1 MDLENPFPNGWREFT
16 PPRCPVPHC
25 PSTAPGGPR
34 FSFCS
39 QGSYRRKCDGR
50 TVPRFGCGV
59 CKRSFSVQTFRFN
72 YRLHRP
78 ELMAPLFDAFVSK
91 TTQRQAARTILC
103 RRDTV
108 RRYLLRFAE
117 HSRDFHSA
125 VLDRAAERGG
135 IKGHFQLDELET
147 FEQNRRLK
155 PVTMPVLIESEM
167 RFALHGE
174 TAPLPPRGGLHGRTL
189 EKKLELEGKGLVRTS
204 GSREAVKQC
213 FAVLARV
220 ASKEGKVDVTTDMK
234 SSYATV
240 LEETMPG
247 RYVHTTCSSR
257 VERSTSNPLFAIN
270 HTLAMLRDGLSRL
283 VRRSWG
289 ASKDRAWLAHHL
301 WIWIAYRNYIR
312 GFTNRKSRETSG
324 QLVGVVA
331 RRFTKSNFFEWRV
344 LPNL

>member
-1 MDLENPFPNGWREFT
+1 
-16 PPRCPVPHC
+16 V
-25 PSTAPGGPR
+25 PGGPR
-34 FSFCS
+34 FSCCS
-39 QGSYRRKCDGR
+39 HGSYTRKCDGR
-50 TVPRFGCGV
+50 TVPRFDCDV
-59 CKRSFSVQTFRFN
+59 CKRSFSVQTFRVN

-108 RRYLLRFAE
+108 RRYLLRLAE
-117 HSRDFHSA
+117 HSRDFHGA
-125 VLDRAAERGG
+125 VLDRAEDRGG
-135 IKGHFQLDELET
+135 VRGRFQLDELET

-155 PVTMPVLIESEM
+155 PVTMPLLIEAST

-174 TAPLPPRGGLHGRTL
+174 AAPLPARGGLSDRML
-189 EKKLELEGKGLVRTS
+189 EKKLEQDTKEGVRTS
-204 GSREAVKQC
+204 GSRAAVKQC
-213 FAVLARV
+213 FTVLARV
-220 ASKEGKVDVTTDMK
+220 AIKTSVVEITTDMK

-247 RYVHTTCSSR
+247 RYVHHTCSSR

-270 HTLAMLRDGLSRL
+270 HTFAMVRDGMSRL

-289 ASKDRAWLAHHL
+289 ASKERSWLAHHL

-312 GFTNRKSRETSG
+312 GFTNKKKGVTSG

-331 RRFTKSNFFEWRV
+331 RRFTKCNFFEWRV
-344 LPNL
+344 LPAR